1 MRGSLTLVVALTLP
15 GVAGCSPPQG
25 GHPVV
30 TSSRPSAT
38 LPCSPSGAVDLD
50 AVAFDSAPRQAI
62 ELSGGSYRL
71 TATGFPHGG
80 LLDPPVGRTIVT
92 WGSLDRLPTYDPGP
106 ANIPQRVGQAD
117 LVEGVPAVVALP
129 AGRLWLL
136 NSNGVQIRLEACAP
150 ATVSAASWPR

>member
-1 MRGSLTLVVALTLP
+1 MP
-15 GVAGCSPPQG
+15 
-25 GHPVV
+25 
-30 TSSRPSAT
+30 SSPSAT
-38 LPCSPSGAVDLD
+38 MPCSPSGAVDLD

-80 LLDPPVGRTIVT
+80 LLDPPVGRTT
-92 WGSLDRLPTYDPGP
+92 LAWGSVDRLPTYDPGP

-117 LVEGVPAVVALP
+117 LVEEEPAVVALP

-150 ATVSAASWPR
+150 ATVSAAPWSR